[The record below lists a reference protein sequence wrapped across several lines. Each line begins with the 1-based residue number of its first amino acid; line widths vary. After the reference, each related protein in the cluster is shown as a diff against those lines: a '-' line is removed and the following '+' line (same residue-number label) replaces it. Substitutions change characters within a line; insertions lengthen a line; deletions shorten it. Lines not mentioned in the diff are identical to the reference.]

1 MQRRTAIALGVGLAA
16 MLGLALPGCG
26 AGPSASSATPPAAAT
41 VTVTLAGG
49 TATPH
54 GDRIDLV
61 RNQHLLLTVTSDRD
75 DQVHVHGFDLEIP
88 VSSGE
93 TVTKDIVMDKV
104 GRFEVESHSPV
115 LTLLVLQVQ

>member
-1 MQRRTAIALGVGLAA
+1 M
-16 MLGLALPGCG
+16 
-26 AGPSASSATPPAAAT
+26 
-41 VTVTLAGG
+41 
-49 TATPH
+49 
-54 GDRIDLV
+54 

>member
-1 MQRRTAIALGVGLAA
+1 M
-16 MLGLALPGCG
+16 
-26 AGPSASSATPPAAAT
+26 
-41 VTVTLAGG
+41 
-49 TATPH
+49 
-54 GDRIDLV
+54 
-61 RNQHLLLTVTSDRD
+61 
-75 DQVHVHGFDLEIP
+75 HGFDLEIP